1 MNKIL
6 FWITIVFF
14 ISFGIIFGIQW
25 NKTNENI
32 SEIKKQNREYF
43 EKIKTIKAYGPFQI
57 DFKKLNKNQVIIN
70 PEEIEKI
77 NRHISTLTEQ
87 VYSESNR
94 AQILI
99 DKDIDRLNLYMAIG
113 IGFLTIIGIFVP
125 VVINVLNYQD
135 IREKL
140 KDIDKQFDEIDQEK
154 IDKAIKDSEKAIQ
167 ISNLA
172 LESSEKVDR
181 LNESVNKVEKDIKET
196 FPKVSMLTLQNAII
210 RYFYIAPYLMTNLIR
225 EKDSEAIAD
234 LIISIRNG
242 FDECRN
248 NSSLNDVN
256 LQSTISDFIVYI
268 KEPRFHSL
276 FLSKKITNEFF
287 DLSEILEKLLK
298 EKNDELYKSVDTKL
312 NQIVESIRN
321 YNVKAQPTA

>member
-1 MNKIL
+1 MNKVL

-14 ISFGIIFGIQW
+14 LAFGVIFGIQW
-25 NKTNENI
+25 IKTNENI

-43 EKIKTIKAYGPFQI
+43 EKIKTLKDYGPFQL
-57 DFKKLNKNQVIIN
+57 DFKKLNENQVIIN

-77 NRHISTLTEQ
+77 NKHISTLTEQ

-94 AQILI
+94 VQFLI

-125 VVINVLNYQD
+125 VVLNVLNYQD
-135 IREKL
+135 IR
-140 KDIDKQFDEIDQEK
+140 DKQNALDKRFDKIDLVK
-154 IDKAIKDSEKAIQ
+154 IDKAITDSEKAIQ
-167 ISNLA
+167 ISTLA
-172 LESSEKVDR
+172 LESADKVDR
-181 LNESVNKVEKDIKET
+181 LSESVTKVENDIKET
-196 FPKVSMLTLQNAII
+196 FPKVSMLTLQYAII

-225 EKDSEAIAD
+225 EKDSKAIAD

-242 FDECRN
+242 FDECKN

-256 LQSTISDFIVYI
+256 LQSTISDFVIFI
-268 KEPRFHSL
+268 REPRFHSL

-287 DLSEILEKLLK
+287 DLSGILEKLLK
-298 EKNDELYKSVDTKL
+298 DKNEEHYQLVDTKL

-321 YNVKAQPTA
+321 YNVKTQPTT